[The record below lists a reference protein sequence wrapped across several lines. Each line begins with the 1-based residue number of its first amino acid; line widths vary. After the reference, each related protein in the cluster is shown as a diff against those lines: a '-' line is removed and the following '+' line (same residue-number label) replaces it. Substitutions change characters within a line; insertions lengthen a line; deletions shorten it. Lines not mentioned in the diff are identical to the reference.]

1 MKMSMPAGPGW
12 LHNVKKF
19 HTFDHQYML
28 SRGMKPLLLRANS
41 DEGGRIRWI
50 AVIIWKLLAV
60 LAIVIILY
68 LRYAYLTTLPD
79 ETGSNVNL
87 LSLFENILLST
98 DQLVNRVWM
107 SILMTNWSRNVN
119 CVFLLASIWENKMVY
134 FLKGDMEFYYKPWR
148 NKLRCRF
155 DCYSYK
161 ISIFLVQ
168 KRTIWELIK
177 LYTQGQT
184 KTPTTSR
191 PAPAAPGEI

>member
-1 MKMSMPAGPGW
+1 
-12 LHNVKKF
+12 
-19 HTFDHQYML
+19 
-28 SRGMKPLLLRANS
+28 
-41 DEGGRIRWI
+41 
-50 AVIIWKLLAV
+50 
-60 LAIVIILY
+60 
-68 LRYAYLTTLPD
+68 
-79 ETGSNVNL
+79 
-87 LSLFENILLST
+87 
-98 DQLVNRVWM
+98 
-107 SILMTNWSRNVN
+107 MTNWSRNVN

-134 FLKGDMEFYYKPWR
+134 FLKGDMEFYYKPGR